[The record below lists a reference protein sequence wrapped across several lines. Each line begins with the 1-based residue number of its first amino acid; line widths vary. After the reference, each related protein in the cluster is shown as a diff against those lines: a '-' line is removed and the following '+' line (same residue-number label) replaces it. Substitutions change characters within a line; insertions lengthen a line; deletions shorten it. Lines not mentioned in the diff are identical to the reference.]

1 MAEFTPSPLRMSPE
15 TRPFL
20 YNLLDNVIGVDD
32 DYRTI
37 GEEAGAKLRE
47 DPLGVLKSLYEGGK
61 ESFRDFKGEVKD
73 EGIVTALTN
82 IPLEMSKGMMS
93 SVSRLKGGIE
103 GYKSSGLTEGEARD
117 AQLGDVLTASG
128 IAELLPIGKAASIPA
143 AATLKLAALKKAD
156 QGAATIFDNVR
167 DARQTA
173 EAAEFGVLNGGEIPA
188 SKLGLFATPHRG
200 REGTLDDD
208 AQFGV
213 LAPRGVQMLAD
224 AEAALA
230 SGSSREFIADNY
242 GIRFIDIRDPSGTLK
257 DRRAGLVAAPSSI
270 KFSLP
275 NKLEGSHR
283 LSDIVSLGP
292 SPSKDFISN
301 YRPDALDNINVEFR
315 DLTDKKYAG
324 YYDSDDDLIVI
335 NSKAPLSDQK
345 KTLLHEMEHM
355 LLDQAG
361 FEDDVVGASS
371 QAMFD
376 FKVGRLN
383 SIERK
388 IAFHEK
394 RLSENRGGDVDRASI
409 EDLKEEREALLK
421 RTSLEMY
428 TDNPG
433 EYQARVAEGN
443 LIGAK
448 RITPKQRFNPQI
460 NRDAKGQG
468 LLERGVEAG
477 LGALLPESR
486 FVELARKYPAIREL
500 AYSGRLDP
508 SAFERHTT
516 VPMSAEDTRVF
527 STDYPVTTRED
538 ALATAAIPFKDGGR
552 VASRLTGLG
561 SMGYMI

>member
-1 MAEFTPSPLRMSPE
+1 MAEFTPSPLRMSSE

-47 DPLGVLKSLYEGGK
+47 DPLGVLKSLYEGGRQ
-61 ESFRDFKGEVKD
+61 SIRDFRGDVKD
-73 EGIVTALTN
+73 EGIVTALTD

-103 GYKSSGLTEGEARD
+103 GYKASGLDEGEARD

-128 IAELLPIGKAASIPA
+128 IAELLPIGKVASVPLSVAALRQVDKGAGSVFDKVTDAKQRA
-143 AATLKLAALKKAD
+143 AA
-156 QGAATIFDNVR
+156 
-167 DARQTA
+167 
-173 EAAEFGVLNGGEIPA
+173 EEFGALDMDMPA
-188 SKLGLFATPHRG
+188 SRLGLFTTPNRS
-200 REGTLDDD
+200 REGTMDDD
-208 AQFGV
+208 PQFGV
-213 LAPRGVQMLAD
+213 LASGGVRDLSD
-224 AEAALA
+224 AESALA
-230 SGSSREFIADNY
+230 SGASREFIAENY

-257 DRRAGLVAAPSSI
+257 DRRAGFVSDPNSI
-270 KFSLP
+270 KFSFP
-275 NKLEGSHR
+275 DKLEGSHK
-283 LSDIVSLGP
+283 LGDLVSLGL
-292 SPSKDFISN
+292 SASERFISN
-301 YRPDALDNINVEFR
+301 YRPDALDNISVEFR
-315 DLTDKKYAG
+315 DLTDKGYAG
-324 YYDSDDDLIVI
+324 YYDSDADLIVV
-335 NSKAPLSDQK
+335 NSMAPLSEQK
-345 KTLLHEMEHM
+345 KTIRHEMEHM
-355 LLDQAG
+355 LLDQG
-361 FEDDVVGASS
+361 GLEDDVLGASPEG
-371 QAMFD
+371 MFD

-383 SIERK
+383 SIEGK

-394 RLSENRGGDVDRASI
+394 RLSDGRGGDVDTASI
-409 EDLKEEREALLK
+409 EDLKEERGELLK
-421 RTSLEMY
+421 RTSFEMY

-433 EYQARVAEGN
+433 EHQARVAEGD

-448 RITPKQRFNPQI
+448 RITPKQRFNPHI
-460 NRDAKGQG
+460 NKRAKGQG

-508 SAFERHTT
+508 SAFEKHAR
-516 VPMSAEDTRVF
+516 VSMSADDTRVF
-527 STDYPVTTRED
+527 SPQYPVTTRED
-538 ALATAAIPFKDGGR
+538 SLLTPSIPFANGGS